1 LIIVHFQLSIIH
13 FQLSINLNYFDF
25 FEIPISFTVDTATLK
40 RKFLKNSKQ
49 YHPDFHSLSNE
60 ATQAKVLELSTINN
74 EAYKTLND
82 FDKRMEYILRIKGML
97 AEEGSTKL
105 PQDFLMEMMEI
116 NEAIMELEFDFE
128 EANFQAIKKS
138 VDDFEKNIFAE
149 VQNSIENWTE
159 TAENDEILKKVKIF
173 YLKKKYLL
181 RILEN
186 LSKFAAA

>member
-1 LIIVHFQLSIIH
+1 MT
-13 FQLSINLNYFDF
+13 YFDF

-49 YHPDFHSLSNE
+49 YHPDFHSLSDE

-74 EAYKTLND
+74 EAYKTLSD
-82 FDKRMEYILRIKGML
+82 FDKRMEYILRIKGLL

-116 NEAIMELEFDFE
+116 NEAIMELEFDFDE
-128 EANFQAIKKS
+128 GNFQAIKKN
-138 VDDFEKNIFAE
+138 VELFEKNIFAE
-149 VQNSIENWTE
+149 VQNSLENWSE
-159 TAENDEILKKVKIF
+159 TANNVDILNNVKIF